1 MFKRRPL
8 FGRRFVYC
16 ETRENPMS
24 EAVDYSMALK
34 PPVPEVNP
42 IDTSL
47 ITSAITAS
55 RKSPRKRF
63 ILPLHKNGA
72 SSLQRMLN
80 AIQPGSYIRPHRHA
94 VDRAESIMVVSGA
107 ILYLTFTEK
116 GEVSEAFTLRAGSSR
131 IGMDIEGGVWHS
143 FAALEPDTLLFE
155 VKPGPYDARTD
166 KEFARW
172 APAEDSEDSAVYL
185 GQLLQYATTSR

>member
-1 MFKRRPL
+1 MTDR
-8 FGRRFVYC
+8 
-16 ETRENPMS
+16 S
-24 EAVDYSMALK
+24 EYPMALI
-34 PPVPEVNP
+34 PPDSEVSP

-47 ITSAITAS
+47 IASAISAS
-55 RKSPRKRF
+55 RESSRKRV
-63 ILPLHKNGA
+63 IQPLHKHGGA
-72 SSLQRMLN
+72 SLQRMLN

-107 ILYLTFTEK
+107 ILYLTFTAK

-131 IGMDIEGGVWHS
+131 IGMDIEGAIWHS

-172 APAEDSEDSAVYL
+172 APEEYSEDAAAYL
-185 GQLLQYATTSR
+185 ENLVRLYA